1 MKKNKKLL
9 MSLLTLNAILS
20 VHASGAEVST
30 KKYDRM
36 YNSIVK
42 NTAKK
47 ENNKKAYQTIERI
60 LKQKNKELKDLHLQ
74 GDYIVKPEYLEWQI
88 FFAGFY
94 NEDAR
99 TGSLS
104 SNHAREGN
112 DSESNWSGKN
122 KPMIQADSYKEVKVG
137 PSIPYKYLNLQDIN
151 PNISLPVIESVA
163 SINLNKI
170 PLVIDIPQLPALP
183 NDNY

>member
-47 ENNKKAYQTIERI
+47 ENNKKTR
-60 LKQKNKELKDLHLQ
+60 N
-74 GDYIVKPEYLEWQI
+74 
-88 FFAGFY
+88 
-94 NEDAR
+94 
-99 TGSLS
+99 
-104 SNHAREGN
+104 
-112 DSESNWSGKN
+112 
-122 KPMIQADSYKEVKVG
+122 
-137 PSIPYKYLNLQDIN
+137 
-151 PNISLPVIESVA
+151 
-163 SINLNKI
+163 
-170 PLVIDIPQLPALP
+170 
-183 NDNY
+183 